1 MDGMRDPDPGSW
13 LALRG
18 RRRASPKVEGW
29 VLRFDRAFNIF
40 HPGTCGLRTGPN
52 IVNLTVQFIQ
62 KRPSCKDIP
71 KSIVQ
76 KLTNAKYWH
85 RMRQLNDE
93 LKHGVKNP
101 NPVNRDTANK
111 SKMLPPEA
119 PKARKTVR
127 DYKKLAEFSC

>member
-52 IVNLTVQFIQ
+52 IINLTVQFIQ
-62 KRPSCKDIP
+62 KR
-71 KSIVQ
+71 
-76 KLTNAKYWH
+76 KLQGYPEEH
-85 RMRQLNDE
+85 C
-93 LKHGVKNP
+93 
-101 NPVNRDTANK
+101 
-111 SKMLPPEA
+111 PEA
-119 PKARKTVR
+119 DKCKV
-127 DYKKLAEFSC
+127 LAQNEAAE